1 MKKLFAI
8 IGVLLLIFIF
18 LLIYRINLKNNR
30 INIQDVEKIQQ
41 YISKIYMWKEVTG
54 EALPKFDNVN
64 DAPYLWIWEVVKRN
78 FEDYEISYDDI
89 EYKAT
94 EIFGSNIDMK
104 FIDQDLDYIEYD
116 TKTSKYINT
125 GFALDTIDD
134 SFIIKDIKKTR
145 EGYEVDIIEY
155 LEDYGQKDLDENRD
169 FDINIEN
176 LNNDIVEVVK
186 ESESESR
193 IIDIVKE
200 NSSKFSMKS
209 INLIKD
215 PSGSLVIESVE

>member
-64 DAPYLWIWEVVKRN
+64 DAPNLWIWEVVKRN

-89 EYKAT
+89 EDKAT

>member
-89 EYKAT
+89 EDKAT

-155 LEDYGQKDLDENRD
+155 LEDYGQKDLDENID

>member
-64 DAPYLWIWEVVKRN
+64 DAPNLWIWEVVKRN

>member
-64 DAPYLWIWEVVKRN
+64 DAPNLWIWEVVKRN

-89 EYKAT
+89 EDKAT

-155 LEDYGQKDLDENRD
+155 LEDYGQKDLDENID